1 MLQLVWVIMFVICG
15 EFNRTLSCEVF
26 DSFSRK
32 FTKIKQE
39 IKDFFSKRWYFYAFS
54 IGNSIVVF
62 QDFPEIFDETAVY
75 FYDVDKEKWLNIQ
88 CNFTKIMYHSSF
100 VKYHT

>member
-62 QDFPEIFDETAVY
+62 QDFLEIYDETVVY

-88 CNFTKIMYHSSF
+88 CNFTKKMYHSSF
-100 VKYHT
+100 VKFHT